1 MVSNFL
7 DRDEFANVK
16 ASSDRGEC
24 AREWVVGRESKV
36 NWFEGSKDSIPEVAE
51 GERIF

>member
-7 DRDEFANVK
+7 DGDKFANVK
-16 ASSDRGEC
+16 ASSDLGEY
-24 AREWVVGRESKV
+24 AWEWVVGRESGVIFFDGSEDEITKV
-36 NWFEGSKDSIPEVAE
+36 VE